1 MIRYLTGVAVFL
13 GAAALAL
20 GGASAPESP
29 MQEEK
34 VMSEAGSGQTEVAT
48 LGGGCFWCLEA
59 VYERIDGIKSVVSGY
74 AGGTKPNPTYS
85 EVCTGTT
92 GHAEVVQV
100 EFDPEKIRYEEV
112 LALFWKAHDPT
123 TLNRQGADVGTQ
135 YRSIVLVH
143 DDRQRQIAERSKAE
157 AAKYF
162 DNPIV
167 TEIKPLGSFY
177 RAEEY
182 HQDYYEKN
190 PYAGYCTFVIR
201 PKLQKLELQV
211 EPLADRS

>member
-1 MIRYLTGVAVFL
+1 MAAIAVLL
-13 GAAALAL
+13 GAVAPAF
-20 GGASAPESP
+20 GGGSAPESS
-29 MQEEK
+29 MQEES
-34 VMSEAGSGQTEVAT
+34 VMSESGSGRSEVAT
-48 LGGGCFWCLEA
+48 LGGGCFWCVEA

-74 AGGTKPNPTYS
+74 AGGTKADPSYT
-85 EVCTGTT
+85 EVTTGIT

-100 EFDPEKIRYEEV
+100 EFDPDTISYKEILE
-112 LALFWKAHDPT
+112 LFWKAHDPT

-135 YRSIVLVH
+135 YRSIILVH
-143 DDRQRQIAERSKAE
+143 DDDQRKIAEQSRAE
-157 AAKYF
+157 AAQYF
-162 DNPIV
+162 DDPIV
-167 TEIKPLGSFY
+167 TQIEPLRRFY
-177 RAEEY
+177 PAEEY